1 MHSQRESVFFQFM
14 QKAVNLQGNS
24 RANDFKN
31 PLRAPYMLNLK
42 WSEFDQFPQAT
53 AATTWEI
60 LYLLKTNAPDPR
72 PHCHHVKPK
81 AVPPSSKKTSFTWA
95 DLRSGW
101 GLKQTHTEMLRNKWK
116 DEFREQ
122 EGARNA
128 PSSLHVRWRGT
139 LFSLGTHGCPILRR
153 CLNDLGRFSPLGFS

>member
-14 QKAVNLQGNS
+14 QKAINLQGNS

-42 WSEFDQFPQAT
+42 WSEFNQFPQAT

-72 PHCHHVKPK
+72 PHCHHM
-81 AVPPSSKKTSFTWA
+81 
-95 DLRSGW
+95 
-101 GLKQTHTEMLRNKWK
+101 KQSCASILQK
-116 DEFREQ
+116 DKFYLGRPEVRMRIETDPH
-122 EGARNA
+122 RNA
-128 PSSLHVRWRGT
+128 QKQMKRWVQRTRGSQECT
-139 LFSLGTHGCPILRR
+139 QQPPCAVERHTVLIRYTWLPHSQKM
-153 CLNDLGRFSPLGFS
+153 S